1 MKTFIGIDGG
11 GTKTKVIAID
21 ENMNIVF
28 ESVAGPTSID
38 TVPEKTTYRNLKSAF
53 KDFDYESH
61 DIRGIFAG
69 LGGIVFDQDE
79 KKVENIIRDVINS
92 EQEILIK
99 AKNDM
104 VTALFSGLSYEKGMS
119 MICGTGMVVYGV
131 NNSKNHKAGGWGHRE
146 GELGSAFHLGKEL
159 IMHTVRAFDGR
170 KDLDDLARDC
180 AKDIGLKETAD
191 IINIMNEIFDS
202 RTTIASLAPIVTKH
216 ANLGNSEAKKIC
228 DSATEELALA
238 VRAVYKKLDFD
249 EVTLVIVG
257 SLGNSS
263 GYFQETL
270 HQKIMKISNKIQ
282 IIAPM
287 IDPAEAAARMALR
300 ICTQGE
306 KNPPKMIS

>member
-1 MKTFIGIDGG
+1 MNVFVGIDGG

-21 ENMNIVF
+21 ENMNVVF
-28 ESVAGPTSID
+28 ESLTGPTSID
-38 TVPEKTTYRNLKSAF
+38 TVQEETIYDNLKSAF
-53 KDFDYESH
+53 KDFDYKSNA
-61 DIRGIFAG
+61 IKAVFAG

-79 KKVENIIRDVINS
+79 KKVENIIRSVINS
-92 EQEILIK
+92 EPEILIK

-146 GELGSAFHLGKEL
+146 GELGSAYHLGKEL

-170 KDLDDLARDC
+170 KDLDDLAKEC
-180 AKDIGLKETAD
+180 AKNIGMEETAD

-202 RTTIASLAPIVTKH
+202 RTIIASLAPIVTKH
-216 ANLGNSEAKKIC
+216 ANLGNSEAKRIC
-228 DSATEELALA
+228 DSATDELTLA
-238 VRAVYKKLDFD
+238 VKAVYEKLDFD

-282 IIAPM
+282 IISPM

>member
-1 MKTFIGIDGG
+1 MKIFIGIDGG

-21 ENMNIVF
+21 EKMNIVF
-28 ESVAGPTSID
+28 ESVVGPTSID
-38 TVPEKTTYRNLKSAF
+38 TVPEETTYRNLESVF

-61 DIRGIFAG
+61 DIKGIFAG

-79 KKVENIIRDVINS
+79 KKVENIIRSVINADP
-92 EQEILIK
+92 EVFIK

-104 VTALFSGLSYEKGMS
+104 VTALYSGLNFEKGMS

-131 NNSKNHKAGGWGHRE
+131 NNYKNHKAGGWGHRE
-146 GELGSAFHLGKEL
+146 GELGSAYHLGKEL

-170 KDLDDLARDC
+170 KNLDDMAIEC
-180 AKDIGLKETAD
+180 ASKIGMKETAD

-228 DSATEELALA
+228 DSATKELALA
-238 VRAVYKKLDFD
+238 VKAVYNQLNFD

-270 HQKIMKISNKIQ
+270 HQNIKKLSNKIQ
-282 IIAPM
+282 IISPI
-287 IDPAEAAARMALR
+287 IDPAEAAARMALKMYIKR
-300 ICTQGE
+300 E
-306 KNPPKMIS
+306 KKST